1 MRQVKHPEVN
11 WFDWNAYHADCFVAY
26 ARMSLLSMKEA
37 VTRTLFDFLKDV
49 VENVR
54 DAPAPSDQPEKKK
67 RTRKPKPVELPID
80 AEEED

>member
-49 VENVR
+49 
-54 DAPAPSDQPEKKK
+54 DQDMNSI
-67 RTRKPKPVELPID
+67 RNAIRVWLRWSIQSRRL
-80 AEEED
+80 A